1 MINILKNSIEAES
14 KNITLTLSELENNL
28 LIDINDDGVG
38 ISKEIMDK
46 IYEPFYTTKRS
57 GTGLGVSLSKEII
70 NAHNGNIEYKSIEGC
85 GTEVK
90 IVLPSYNL

>member
-1 MINILKNSIEAES
+1 MINILKNSVEADA
-14 KNITLTLSELENNL
+14 KNITLSLEEDNDKL

-38 ISKEIMDK
+38 ISKDIMNN
-46 IYEPFYTTKRS
+46 IYEPFYTTKKC

-70 NAHNGNIEYKSIEGC
+70 NAHNGTIEYKSTEGL

-90 IVLPSYNL
+90 IMLPSYNL